1 MTFGL
6 SNLIHCDGVLLKI
19 YYNHVK
25 TGKFWEN
32 GYLWQLVSILSMLSC
47 FCLHSQSYNANMGRT
62 VIKNYNEGE
71 ANHKGESG
79 LPVCSTE
86 KVWS

>member
-1 MTFGL
+1 MIF
-6 SNLIHCDGVLLKI
+6 SPKLIHCGGVLLKI
-19 YYNHVK
+19 YYSQDT
-25 TGKFWEN
+25 TGK
-32 GYLWQLVSILSMLSC
+32 LDVWQKQLAFILNMLSC
-47 FCLHSQSYNANMGRT
+47 FCLHSQSYDANMGRT

-86 KVWS
+86 KA